1 MAARV
6 EAAPKEGLI
15 RRFSYWFTK
24 RRYKKVLAPVG
35 IRAHDPYSLVAYGNF
50 ELAFERA
57 KSVDKGLK
65 LLAQSKV
72 AQLVECT
79 W

>member
-1 MAARV
+1 MTARIGT
-6 EAAPKEGLI
+6 APNKGAI

-24 RRYKKVLAPVG
+24 RRYKKVLTPVG
-35 IRAHDPYSLVAYGNF
+35 IRAHDAYSLVAFGNF

-57 KSVDKGLK
+57 KSVDKTLK
-65 LLAQSKV
+65 MLAQHKV
-72 AQLVECT
+72 AQLVECG

>member
-1 MAARV
+1 MGARI
-6 EAAPKEGLI
+6 EAAPNKGLV
-15 RRFSYWFTK
+15 RRVAYWVTK

-35 IRAHDPYSLVAYGNF
+35 VRGHDPYSLVAFGTF

-57 KSVDKGLK
+57 KSADERLK
-65 LLAQSKV
+65 FLAQYKT
-72 AQLVECT
+72 AQLVECG